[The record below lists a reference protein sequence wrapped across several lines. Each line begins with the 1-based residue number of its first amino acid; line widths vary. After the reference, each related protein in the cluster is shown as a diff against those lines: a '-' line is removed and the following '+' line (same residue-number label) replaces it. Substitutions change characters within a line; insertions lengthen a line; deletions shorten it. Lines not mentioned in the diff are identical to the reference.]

1 MAEDLSSM
9 VTNGVNVVA
18 AEASDSNS
26 SAHSF
31 ALSNPVMHDYV
42 VSSTKFKGVV
52 RRRNG
57 HWGAQIYGNHQRFWL
72 GTFKSE
78 KEAAMA
84 YDRAAI
90 KLRSGNSH
98 RNIPWTRITVEETKF
113 QNIYSA
119 EAVVNMI
126 KDGSYQAKFADYLRT
141 SRRTVDTEVGFNL
154 TRVQTR
160 GVICR
165 QLFQKELTPSDVSKQ
180 NRLVIPKK
188 YAMTYFPCITGT
200 AEEENQ
206 VDNMLGDVQLVFFD
220 KMMRSWK
227 FRYCYGKISRSFV
240 FTRGWC
246 RYVREKQLKANDTI
260 TFFMCEEGATE
271 AQPFLMIDA
280 NRGDGNS
287 GLVEGADQNA
297 SKTITNDDENGK
309 ELEDC
314 EDLEMDTEPIQDS
327 GITSFRLFGFT
338 YLFWSLHHIHKRST
352 TVLSTLCQFVMM
364 VNLLVQNFKYLSLS
378 GGFRIQKY
386 EGMCHVSVVQSLHVV
401 FIFYSYY
408 YYFFW
413 VRCIHKFRNVAR
425 RSFSIIIYNP
435 NIVVCEGKRL
445 NMLVCR
451 C

>member
-1 MAEDLSSM
+1 MEEDLSSM
-9 VTNGVNVVA
+9 VTNGVNVIA

-26 SAHSF
+26 SAQDSNSSAHSF
-31 ALSNPVMHDYV
+31 AFSNPVMHDYV

-52 RRRNG
+52 LLRNG
-57 HWGAQIYGNHQRFWL
+57 HWGAQIYGNRQRIWL

-90 KLRSGNSH
+90 KLHSGYSY
-98 RNIPWTRITVEETKF
+98 RNIPWTRINIEETKF

-141 SRRTVDTEVGFNL
+141 STRTVDTEVGFNL

-165 QLFQKELTPSDVSKQ
+165 HLFQKELTPSDVSKL

-188 YAMTYFPCITGT
+188 YAIKYFPCITGI

-206 VDNMLGDVQLVFFD
+206 VENMLGAVQLVFFD

-227 FRYCYGKISRSFV
+227 FRYCYWKSSQSFV
-240 FTRGWC
+240 LTRGWS

-260 TFFMCEEGATE
+260 TFFMCECREGARE
-271 AQPFLMIDA
+271 AQPFFMIDV
-280 NRGDGNS
+280 NGGDGNS
-287 GLVEGADQNA
+287 GLVEGANQNA

-327 GITSFRLFGFT
+327 GITSFRLFG
-338 YLFWSLHHIHKRST
+338 YEYIR
-352 TVLSTLCQFVMM
+352 CQ
-364 VNLLVQNFKYLSLS
+364 
-378 GGFRIQKY
+378 
-386 EGMCHVSVVQSLHVV
+386 
-401 FIFYSYY
+401 
-408 YYFFW
+408 
-413 VRCIHKFRNVAR
+413 
-425 RSFSIIIYNP
+425 
-435 NIVVCEGKRL
+435 
-445 NMLVCR
+445 
-451 C
+451 